1 MFEKELEIKSDEVLG
16 MIMNIAKTQLARV
29 KINFVKKQIDVLD
42 DANDNKNKLLNNFGI
57 WLSYM
62 K

>member
-1 MFEKELEIKSDEVLG
+1 
-16 MIMNIAKTQLARV
+16 MNIAKTQLARV

-42 DANDNKNKLLNNFGI
+42 DSNDNKNKLLTNFGI
-57 WLSYM
+57 WLSSV

>member
-1 MFEKELEIKSDEVLG
+1 MFEKELEIKNDEVLG

-42 DANDNKNKLLNNFGI
+42 DSNDNKNKLLTNFGI